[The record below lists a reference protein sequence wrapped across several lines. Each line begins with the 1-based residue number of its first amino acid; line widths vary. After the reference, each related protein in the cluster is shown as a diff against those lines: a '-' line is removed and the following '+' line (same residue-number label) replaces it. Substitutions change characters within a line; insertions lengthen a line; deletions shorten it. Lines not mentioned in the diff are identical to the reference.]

1 MFNREYTAIRR
12 TKGDCRPSSRWF
24 MDPAILWER
33 PSRMFV
39 ATAFRRF
46 LPFWY
51 VPAKILLA
59 IRIIHSPWGTQE
71 MSVMTTEEGEDV
83 LLPPFVFRESAES
96 QRGESDCFFGAKK
109 PSTSAACSGA
119 TTRPASPR
127 TSPSASAPYRRQ
139 VTPSSER
146 MDALFSAMKCEAR
159 KSKSPSH
166 ISHKLISKQ
175 PEMSRALANDDL
187 IKLMNAN
194 PAYLHSNETELVTR
208 RQRWMAI

>member
-1 MFNREYTAIRR
+1 
-12 TKGDCRPSSRWF
+12 

-51 VPAKILLA
+51 VLAKIPLA
-59 IRIIHSPWGTQE
+59 IRIIHGPWGTQE

-96 QRGESDCFFGAKK
+96 QRGESDCFFGGKK

-139 VTPSSER
+139 E
-146 MDALFSAMKCEAR
+146 
-159 KSKSPSH
+159 
-166 ISHKLISKQ
+166 LISKQ

-194 PAYLHSNETELVTR
+194 PAYLHSNDPELVTR